1 MPAHKKP
8 RLLPDVKPCEQCGRD
23 FRRPTSFTDSFWIKK
38 RFCSPSCASK
48 WNNAHRVRPVED
60 RFWEY
65 VDQTPGQGPQGDCWE
80 WTKGRGEQGYGRLS
94 VGQGEV
100 RAHRLSYVIAFGPI
114 PDGMMVCHHCDNPPC
129 CNPNHLF
136 VGTALDNSDDKVAKR
151 RHLFGTGHHKAKLTD
166 DDVRMIRADGRMQIV
181 LAEAYEVTQGLIGM
195 IKRRKIWSHI
205 E

>member
-8 RLLPDVKPCEQCGRD
+8 RLLPDVKPCEQCGQD
-23 FRRPTSFTDSFWIKK
+23 FHRPARYADSFWSKK

-48 WNNAHRVRPVED
+48 WNNTHRVRPIED
-60 RFWEY
+60 RFWEN

-80 WTKGRGEQGYGRLS
+80 WTKGRVDQGYGRLS
-94 VGQGEV
+94 VGDGEV
-100 RAHRLSYVIAFGPI
+100 RAHRLSYEIAFGPI

-136 VGTALDNSDDKVAKR
+136 LGTALDNSDDKVAKR
-151 RHLFGTGHHKAKLTD
+151 RHLFGMGHHKAKLTD
-166 DDVRMIRADGRMQIV
+166 DDVRTIRADGRMQIE
-181 LAEAYEVTQGLIGM
+181 LAAAYGVTQGLIGM
-195 IKRRKIWSHI
+195 IKRREIWAHI